1 MKPTPTKEIKLNQKL
16 VETVTALDLEI
27 KQLQAQIKVKSDSFS
42 SLISGVC
49 LNEGLDFAKEG
60 VYFSDDYKIVYV
72 YNLPVDESA
81 VQAEEIPGE
90 SKKQKAKRA
99 KLN

>member
-27 KQLQAQIKVKSDSFS
+27 KQLQSQIKAKSDSFS

-60 VYFSDDYKIVYV
+60 VYFSPDFKIIYV
-72 YNLPVDESA
+72 YDLPKTETKSDEPIKDASK
-81 VQAEEIPGE
+81 E
-90 SKKQKAKRA
+90 STKVRKMKS
-99 KLN
+99 